1 MAEYDYIRGYYDF
14 KPIVGRRVMHDETR
28 KEGVITREKR
38 SHGHYV
44 QVRFDGMKHSLPCH
58 PSSLVYLENV
68 A

>member
-1 MAEYDYIRGYYDF
+1 MYDYVSRHYAF

-28 KEGVITREKR
+28 KCGVITRE
-38 SHGHYV
+38 SASQGHYV

-58 PSSLVYLENV
+58 PGSLIYVEEQ